1 MDLHHRLSPKLGA
14 QALGSGGQVADAP
27 YSLLSKTQS
36 RYPYNIIII
45 ILSPP
50 VEFMED
56 KRPHRTYF
64 QAQETAYNTGNST

>member
-1 MDLHHRLSPKLGA
+1 VDLHHRLSPKLGA

-36 RYPYNIIII
+36 QYPYIVI

-50 VEFMED
+50 
-56 KRPHRTYF
+56 
-64 QAQETAYNTGNST
+64 QGAQSSSWR